1 MRNPSIHRTFGLDH
15 PKGLSDFLTGNAA
28 FDDVLH
34 STETDNL
41 SVMTAGKLPPSPA
54 ELLASEALLELIKV
68 ASKRFDHV
76 IFDSPPVL
84 GLADAP
90 LIARASEGV
99 VFVIEAGRTRS
110 TQARQALDRLTG
122 VRAHILGA
130 VLTKLDSK
138 KSGYGYGY
146 GYNYRYGSA

>member
-1 MRNPSIHRTFGLDH
+1 
-15 PKGLSDFLTGNAA
+15 
-28 FDDVLH
+28 
-34 STETDNL
+34 
-41 SVMTAGKLPPSPA
+41 MTAGKLPPSPA
-54 ELLASEALLELIKV
+54 ELLASEALPDLIKA
-68 ASKRFDHV
+68 ASGKFDHV

-110 TQARQALDRLTG
+110 TQAKHALDRLTA

-130 VLTKLDSK
+130 VLTKLDSQ

-146 GYNYRYGSA
+146 GYNYRYGTA